1 MEDAEEEE
9 AGGAPGWITTFADL
23 MSLLLTFFIL
33 MLSFSSMRAEQLKQ
47 MVTAVRQSMGV
58 TQNQF
63 SNVKEDVDIPA
74 IVERMADTPGTMGM
88 DDTENS
94 MKSFVASKGFSSN
107 ISIEKNNRGVVMR
120 IKNDLLFIRGSA
132 ELSKKAF
139 PVLDEFGRIIRNK
152 VFFISVEGH
161 TDNLNI
167 RTIRYPSNWE
177 LGADR
182 AGSVARYLIS
192 EGHMAPSRFLVTSF
206 GATMPLVEN
215 DTDEHR
221 AENRRVEIVLSRE
234 K

>member
-1 MEDAEEEE
+1 MEEVEEEE
-9 AGGAPGWITTFADL
+9 AESAPGWITTFADL

-33 MLSFSSMRAEQLKQ
+33 MLSFSSMRAEQLKE
-47 MVTAVRQSMGV
+47 MVTAVRKSMGI

-63 SNVKEDVDIPA
+63 SDIQEKVDIPA

-88 DDTENS
+88 DDVENS
-94 MKSFVASKGFSSN
+94 MKSFVASKGFSAN
-107 ISIEKNNRGVVMR
+107 ISIEKNNRGIVMR
-120 IKNDLLFIRGSA
+120 IKDDLLFIRGSA
-132 ELSKKAF
+132 ELDKRSF
-139 PVLDEFGRIIRNK
+139 TVLDEFGRIIRNK
-152 VFFISVEGH
+152 VFFISIEGH
-161 TDNLNI
+161 TDDLSI
-167 RTIRYPSNWE
+167 HTIRYPSNWE

-206 GATMPLVEN
+206 GSTMPLEEN